1 MYLISGL
8 IITAITYAAARII
21 ASARKWTRKE
31 RSKTKK
37 ENENAKERYRGGFW
51 DIIREGDYFPS
62 LGRFQFMMWTI
73 VISFA
78 FLSIYLIRVDGGFAT
93 FNKDILP
100 TNLLELMGI
109 SVFVPVIGN
118 VVSRYK
124 HAKALLQEMP
134 LKNNVPPFSTMLL
147 EGNKPTLARYQM
159 FLWTMIGVALYLL
172 IFFSNISQTLANNGS
187 PQNLTIPD
195 IDSMLVVLM
204 GLSQGGYLGSKLVAR
219 GQVSIN
225 KIEIMTTKD
234 KEYVS
239 IFGMN
244 FGEKEGTVWCDD
256 QPISKEI
263 TWDDTRINI
272 LKPTQFKDSSTIKIR
287 THDGIEVQYEPST
300 KDNSIK

>member
-8 IITAITYAAARII
+8 IIAVITYASARITVR
-21 ASARKWTRKE
+21 ARKWTRKI
-31 RSKTKK
+31 RSRTKTENVDNK
-37 ENENAKERYRGGFW
+37 ESYRGGFW

-78 FLSIYLIRVDGGFAT
+78 FLSIYLIRVNEGITT
-93 FNKDILP
+93 FDEGLLP
-100 TNLLELMGI
+100 TRLLELMGI

-134 LKNNVPPFSTMLL
+134 LKDNVPPFSTMLL

-159 FLWTMIGVALYLL
+159 FLWTLIGVALYLL
-172 IFFSNISQTLANNGS
+172 IFFSNVSQTLESGS
-187 PQNLTIPD
+187 LQNLTVPD

-204 GLSQGGYLGSKLVAR
+204 GLSQSGYLGSKLVAR
-219 GQVSIN
+219 GQVAIN
-225 KIEIMTTKD
+225 KIEVTTIKN

-244 FGEKEGTVWCDD
+244 FGEKKGSVWCDN
-256 QPISKEI
+256 QPISEDDI
-263 TWDDTRINI
+263 RWDDTRIDI
-272 LKPTQFKDSSTIKIR
+272 LKSAQFSNRSTIKIR
-287 THDGIEVQYEPST
+287 IHDGTEAQYEPSVT
-300 KDNSIK
+300 